1 MKREELMEQSTL
13 KERSPN
19 ECEYCGE
26 DIEKDTRFCKSEDRS
41 CREEWNWEFSEHQR
55 KVW

>member
-26 DIEKDTRFCKSEDRS
+26 DIEEDTRFCEAPKPCS
-41 CREEWNWEFSEHQR
+41 EEWNWEFSEHQR